1 MHTGLIARNF
11 GDIYDVL
18 FESRLTADYVPVPA
32 FTPEQATKLIA
43 DAEKFV
49 GEMERLAR

>member
-1 MHTGLIARNF
+1 
-11 GDIYDVL
+11 VL